1 MWSLGCI
8 LYEMVFGAPPF
19 AKFTL
24 IQRLQ
29 YITDE
34 NYSIDY
40 PLDKVTLL
48 PDTLIDVIKGC
59 LRRSVK
65 ERYTIE
71 QLLQHSFLNPESQN
85 MSPTQ
90 PVTIESLLKP
100 DQVIVSKSQIRE
112 LLTRFKEIHPGLDTD
127 YWTLKIFEQWKQ
139 EINNQT

>member
-29 YITDE
+29 YITDD

-71 QLLQHSFLNPESQN
+71 QLLQHPFLNPESQN
-85 MSPTQ
+85 MPQ
-90 PVTIESLLKP
+90 HNLLP
-100 DQVIVSKSQIRE
+100 
-112 LLTRFKEIHPGLDTD
+112 
-127 YWTLKIFEQWKQ
+127 
-139 EINNQT
+139 